1 MNPAEIVVAGSYNHD
16 QVLRLDHL
24 PAPGETCL
32 ALGRADSHGGKG
44 SNQAVQAAL
53 CGARVAML
61 AAIGEDAAGEAAL
74 AMWADLGLDASAVAR
89 LANAHTGSAVILVDA
104 QGENSIVVDLG
115 ANARLSADHA
125 QAAAATIGAAR
136 LVLAQ
141 LETPIE
147 ATKRAFALARAAG
160 ATTLLN
166 AAPAPDAID
175 SELLALTDI
184 LAVNEV
190 EARALG
196 DDDALLGRV
205 GQAVVKTLGAQGAVL
220 LRKGEPPLARPARG
234 VEVVDTTG
242 AGDAFIGAFAARLV
256 ATGDAAQ
263 ALEWGLAAG
272 ALACTRLGAVTSF
285 ANGEAVAALAG

>member
-61 AAIGEDAAGEAAL
+61 AAIGEDAAGAAAL
-74 AMWADLGLDASAVAR
+74 AMWADLGLDASPVAR
-89 LANAHTGSAVILVDA
+89 LANAPTGSAVILVDGR
-104 QGENSIVVDLG
+104 GENSIVVDLG

-175 SELLALTDI
+175 AELLALTDI

-196 DDDALLGRV
+196 DDEALLGKV
-205 GQAVVKTLGAQGAVL
+205 GQAVVKTLGAKGAVL
-220 LRKGEPPLARPARG
+220 LRKGEPPLARPARD

-285 ANGEAVAALAG
+285 ADGEAVAALAG